1 MAGARRSGA
10 RIAGAILGGWM
21 LTVAFVAAADAPPL
35 ALTTSDGFA
44 VPQPG
49 RSFEFPRDHGSHPEF
64 KIEWWYVTGH
74 LESAERRR
82 FGFQATFFRRAA
94 PRAEDVAAR
103 DPDLLP
109 GQVYL
114 AHMALL
120 EVRSGRFLHQ
130 ERLNREGWEADAA
143 LGELAVRN
151 GPWSL
156 VMTDPETEVMRLRGS
171 IRSEATFELE
181 LVPRKPLVVFGADGV
196 SRKGRSDTAAS
207 YYLTFSRLAVTG
219 RLEWGTETL
228 AVTGQAWMDH
238 EISSSQLAEDQAG
251 WDWAS
256 LQLDDGREVMAYRLR
271 LKDGGT
277 DPFSTLAWVDR
288 DGAVRHYTARE
299 FSWTTTGTWSSPRS
313 GAVYPLPVVLVCED
327 PETGE
332 KTSFRLEPLALDQEL
347 DGAVGGIA
355 YWEGA
360 CRVLNSQGQPIGVG
374 FVELAGY
381 AGDLA
386 ARFQ

>member
-1 MAGARRSGA
+1 VLLAE
-10 RIAGAILGGWM
+10 
-21 LTVAFVAAADAPPL
+21 TDAPPL
-35 ALTTSDGFA
+35 ALTTPDGFA

-49 RSFEFPRDHGSHPEF
+49 KPFEFPRDHGSHPEF
-64 KIEWWYVTGH
+64 KIEWWYLTGH
-74 LESAERRR
+74 LESDRGRR

-94 PRAEDVAAR
+94 PRAKDLAAP

-109 GQVYL
+109 PQVYL

-120 EVRSGRFLHQ
+120 DVRSGRFLHQ
-130 ERLNREGWEADAA
+130 ERLHREGWDAGAAIGSLA
-143 LGELAVRN
+143 LRN

-156 VMTDPETEVMRLRGS
+156 AMTDAKTEAMRLHGS
-171 IRSEATFELE
+171 IRNEAKFELD
-181 LVPRKPLVVFGADGV
+181 LVPTKPLVRFGEEGV
-196 SRKGRSDTAAS
+196 SRKGSSDTAAS
-207 YYLTFSRLAVTG
+207 YYLTFPRLAVTG
-219 RLEWGTETL
+219 RVHWGTEPM

-256 LQLDDGREVMAYRLR
+256 LQLDDGREVMAYRMR

-288 DGAVRHYTARE
+288 DGGVHHYPATQ
-299 FSWTTTGTWSSPRS
+299 FTWSTTGTWRSPRS
-313 GAVYPLPVVLVCED
+313 GAIYPLPVILHCPD
-327 PETGE
+327 PLTG
-332 KTSFRLEPLALDQEL
+332 KRASFTLEPLALDQEL
-347 DGAVGGIA
+347 HGAVGGVA

-360 CRVLNSQGQPIGVG
+360 CRVLDSQGEAIGVG
-374 FVELAGY
+374 FVELTGY

-386 ARFQ
+386 SRFQ